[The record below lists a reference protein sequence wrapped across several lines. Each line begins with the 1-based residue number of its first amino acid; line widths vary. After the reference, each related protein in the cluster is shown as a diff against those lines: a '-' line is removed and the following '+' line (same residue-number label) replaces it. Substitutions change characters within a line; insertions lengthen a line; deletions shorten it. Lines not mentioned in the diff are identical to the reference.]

1 MTARKVD
8 RFSVQDFQP
17 NNKKIVSV
25 KLKLKL
31 LSENQTSSS

>member
-1 MTARKVD
+1 MTAKKVG

-17 NNKKIVSV
+17 NNNKLVSV